1 MTDLQLRV
9 QTAAGHIRNAI
20 PALPRI
26 ALVLGSGLG
35 AWISP
40 EAIRQRIPYADIPG
54 FPVSTVQGHAGALLL
69 IEVKG
74 VQAFVFSGR
83 FHLYEGYDAQDVTL
97 PIRAMALLGVETL
110 ILTNA
115 AGALNPLFAT
125 GGLMVMTDHINMTG
139 HNPLT
144 GPNDDA
150 LGTRFPDMTELYNI
164 NLSSRLKT
172 CCEIAGIS
180 IDDAYLLVPK
190 DLNTRTDLERKII
203 SLRKELVFSKDVFA
217 GAIVA
222 KHQSIRSAGLLLCE
236 SVTKKQKDLL
246 LKSIL
251 RMIS

>member
-1 MTDLQLRV
+1 VNNRYIQDIICEIEKFHV
-9 QTAAGHIRNAI
+9 APKPVAAI
-20 PALPRI
+20 
-26 ALVLGSGLG
+26 
-35 AWISP
+35 ISSV
-40 EAIRQRIPYADIPG
+40 EFDFPG
-54 FPVSTVQGHAGALLL
+54 KT
-69 IEVKG
+69 
-74 VQAFVFSGR
+74 VFSNSDLSAKIMSVNKKSIICWLIYNSSVSIWKNLTEVGASIGVKE
-83 FHLYEGYDAQDVTL
+83 FIFIGKYFDSTL
-97 PIRAMALLGVETL
+97 KSPAYI
-110 ILTNA
+110 IK
-115 AGALNPLFAT
+115 
-125 GGLMVMTDHINMTG
+125 DHINVSG
-139 HNPLT
+139 ENPLT